1 MASPLGGLALGGT
14 PRVALLALGQLL
26 ALLGLGLGL
35 DDRGGDGGD
44 HGLVRVVEE
53 RDALELGQ
61 VLEPER
67 LAHLEPADVGLDRL
81 GHLHRQRLDVDRRR
95 RLVEDA
101 ALLDPR
107 RVLGAV
113 QMDVDGRLDRDVEP
127 HFLQVDVADVAAD
140 RIPLVLLQ
148 DRRMRGALA
157 LEHDVEHGVQPR
169 GAGEGGAELALADRE
184 RLRGRA
190 PVEDAGN
197 EALLAQAPRLGRAE
211 PAPFLHLETKSVAG
225 HGGGL

>member
-1 MASPLGGLALGGT
+1 MLSVVAGWLRT
-14 PRVALLALGQLL
+14 PPSLIAG
-26 ALLGLGLGL
+26 
-35 DDRGGDGGD
+35 
-44 HGLVRVVEE
+44 
-53 RDALELGQ
+53 
-61 VLEPER
+61 
-67 LAHLEPADVGLDRL
+67 
-81 GHLHRQRLDVDRRR
+81 
-95 RLVEDA
+95 
-101 ALLDPR
+101 

-113 QMDVDGRLDRDVEP
+113 QVDVDGRLDRDVEP

-169 GAGEGGAELALADRE
+169 GAGQRGAELALADRE

-190 PVEDAGN
+190 PVEDARN

-211 PAPFLHLETKSVAG
+211 PGPFLHLETKSVAG